1 MLDIFEGICTT
12 PPSKI
17 KWSTRYLA
25 QFSNDLILGVIMLWL
40 LSSAWNL
47 WSWSRVGIT
56 FSSSK
61 RENLQLEHDTACAL
75 LFSACNEQKRNS
87 SSLWNSHRYAVFF
100 PLNLEAE
107 YTYQLHKDVI
117 PLMMD
122 YKYKPDGWLGIIVGA
137 KFWID
142 FTEKHKLDS
151 NIHVL
156 VRELG
161 VRGKLEAQETQKGK
175 VKVHC
180 SLKLSQVT

>member
-1 MLDIFEGICTT
+1 MNTT
-12 PPSKI
+12 QGVPGYSL
-17 KWSTRYLA
+17 LA
-25 QFSNDLILGVIMLWL
+25 INRSATVIVSGTLTEIL
-40 LSSAWNL
+40 
-47 WSWSRVGIT
+47 
-56 FSSSK
+56 
-61 RENLQLEHDTACAL
+61 
-75 LFSACNEQKRNS
+75 
-87 SSLWNSHRYAVFF
+87 FF
-100 PLNLEAE
+100 PLTLEAE

-161 VRGKLEAQETQKGK
+161 VRGKVEAQETQKGK
-175 VKVHC
+175 IKVQR
-180 SLKLSQVT
+180 SL